1 MTVDGEALMSRCTSM
16 RQTDHG
22 YVHCHKKPG
31 HEGAHEAM
39 GSPDAVQFIETW
51 HDDEM
56 ES

>member
-39 GSPDAVQFIETW
+39 GSQDAVQFIETW